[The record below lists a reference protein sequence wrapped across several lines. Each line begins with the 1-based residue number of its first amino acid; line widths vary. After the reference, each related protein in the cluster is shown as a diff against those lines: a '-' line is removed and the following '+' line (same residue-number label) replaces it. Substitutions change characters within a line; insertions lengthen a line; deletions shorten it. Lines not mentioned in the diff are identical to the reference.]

1 MELKKESKKMNAEE
15 YFQHANQLK
24 QEGKLEMAID
34 TYRLAIEEIE
44 PQIVQATS
52 IS

>member
-1 MELKKESKKMNAEE
+1 MDAQE
-15 YFQHANQLK
+15 YFQNGNQLK
-24 QEGKLEMAID
+24 QESKLDMAID